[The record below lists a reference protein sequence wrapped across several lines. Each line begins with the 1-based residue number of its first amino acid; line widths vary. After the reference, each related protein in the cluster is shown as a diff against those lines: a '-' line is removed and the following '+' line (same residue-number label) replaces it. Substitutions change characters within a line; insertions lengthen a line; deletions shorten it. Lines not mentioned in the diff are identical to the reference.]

1 MNTSNRSK
9 KVNLGEMN
17 KESYSLSDV
26 LDHIDCETLSHDDW
40 IRAGMA
46 IKHEGGTVQDWD
58 AWSASDPQR
67 YHPGECEKK
76 WASFN
81 GSANPVT
88 MATLVKLAKDQGW
101 EPDKR
106 IRTERP
112 IVKRSWDD
120 IVYLDEIDDTPVVD
134 VAFLEDVPMETPGVD
149 WDGRQDLIQYL
160 EALFKPGD
168 YVGYVIST
176 FEKDGR
182 KSPTS
187 GTYALTAGELIE
199 RLKRRDIDMAL
210 GEYDREVGGWIRF
223 NPLDGQGAKDQNV
236 TAYRYALVESDKM
249 TIERQAAIY
258 DALELPIAAL
268 VHSGNKS
275 LHAIVKVDAT
285 NLDEYKT
292 RVRFLYDVCKKNKLE
307 VDNNNKNPSRLSRM
321 PGLMRNGQKQ
331 YLVGL
336 DQGKPSWDEWREW
349 LEEEQDRLPP
359 LECLADLAEDPPPLA
374 EELIEG
380 ILRKGHKMLL
390 AGPSKAGKSFLLL
403 ELAIAVASGQKW
415 LYWPCRQGRVLYINL
430 ELDRASCIHR
440 FLRLYERLGYDKS
453 TMYNIHIWNLR
464 GRAMP
469 LNELVPKLLQKASKE
484 KYDMIILDPIY
495 KVITGDENAAHQMA
509 AFCNEFDKIC
519 SEMGAATVYCHH
531 HSKGMQ
537 GQKVS
542 RDRASGSGV
551 FARDPDALIDLI
563 DLIIPE
569 DVRQQIEAC
578 FLAAGR
584 KVPANLSAWRLEG
597 TLREFEAFKKQ
608 NIYFSYPA
616 HYTDELG
623 LLKDLKASGEVPPWQ
638 VEREQ
643 KKAAKRTEK
652 ERLTEA
658 YNIIKAGNRDTTVMV
673 GDVADH
679 VGVSVDTVKKWIR
692 ETSEYVCD
700 KNGKIRTKEESQ
712 SVELITAFE
721 KCRDLTGNVKVAD
734 LAKEMMVSEDT
745 ARRRIKSSERLTYE
759 NGFVFDNEKK

>member
-106 IRTERP
+106 IRTKRP

-187 GTYALTAGELIE
+187 GTYSLTAGELIE
-199 RLKRRDIDMAL
+199 RLKKRDIDMAL

-249 TIERQAAIY
+249 TIEQQAAIY

-292 RVRFLYDVCKKNKLE
+292 RVRFLYDICKKNKLE
-307 VDNNNKNPSRLSRM
+307 VDNNNRNPSRLSRM

-336 DQGKPSWDEWREW
+336 NKGKASWEEWKDYIDELNDSLPDFQSMDDVW
-349 LEEEQDRLPP
+349 DDLPP
-359 LECLADLAEDPPPLA
+359 LAP
-374 EELIEG
+374 ELIRG
-380 ILRKGHKMLL
+380 ILRQGHKMLL
-390 AGPSKAGKSFLLL
+390 AGASKAGKSYMLL
-403 ELAIAVASGQKW
+403 ELAIAIAEGKQWLGWDVA
-415 LYWPCRQGRVLYINL
+415 QGKVLYVNL
-430 ELDRASCIHR
+430 ELDAISCMHR
-440 FLRLYERLGYDKS
+440 IKDLYQALEWAPLNRKNLEVW
-453 TMYNIHIWNLR
+453 HLR
-464 GRAMP
+464 GKALP
-469 LNELVPKLLQKASKE
+469 LDVLAPKLVRRAQKGGFTA
-484 KYDMIILDPIY
+484 IILDPLY
-495 KVITGDENAAHQMA
+495 KVLTGDENSAHEMA
-509 AFCNEFDKIC
+509 KFCNNFDKIC
-519 SEMGAATVYCHH
+519 LELGVATIYCHH
-531 HSKGMQ
+531 HSKGGQ
-537 GQKVS
+537 GHKS
-542 RDRASGSGV
+542 SKDRSSGSGV
-551 FARDPDALIDLI
+551 FARDPDALLDLI
-563 DLIIPE
+563 ELNMDEDRRKAAVPLIQEVGYKICPTM
-569 DVRQQIEAC
+569 
-578 FLAAGR
+578 
-584 KVPANLSAWRLEG
+584 SAWRIEG
-597 TLREFEAFKKQ
+597 TLREFPPLAGTDIFFSHPVHFK
-608 NIYFSYPA
+608 
-616 HYTDELG
+616 DEWQV
-623 LLKDLKASGEVPPWQ
+623 LKDAEPDSELPSWGGRKRGNKEKTLTGTEALEAAYNACKFHDADEPAMLGDIVDCAGVTEATIKRWLKNTSRFVLGKDNV
-638 VEREQ
+638 V
-643 KKAAKRTEK
+643 RTEK
-652 ERLTEA
+652 EHNAYETANAIEKAKDMTGTATVKAVADILGKSERQVRNRLTEMEITYKNGVISA
-658 YNIIKAGNRDTTVMV
+658 DGNR
-673 GDVADH
+673 
-679 VGVSVDTVKKWIR
+679 K
-692 ETSEYVCD
+692 
-700 KNGKIRTKEESQ
+700 
-712 SVELITAFE
+712 
-721 KCRDLTGNVKVAD
+721 
-734 LAKEMMVSEDT
+734 
-745 ARRRIKSSERLTYE
+745 
-759 NGFVFDNEKK
+759 